1 MSCVRA
7 GGGVGALVGALVCS
21 LRSKCLRA
29 FQLSGQG
36 TRAVTLAV
44 VGLVP
49 LSEHL
54 RICKWVIK
62 NFISF

>member
-1 MSCVRA
+1 MRA
-7 GGGVGALVGALVCS
+7 SGGSGGRGGGALVCS
-21 LRSKCLRA
+21 LRSKCFRA
-29 FQLSGQG
+29 FQLSGQR

-49 LSEHL
+49 LFDHL

-62 NFISF
+62 NFIAF